1 MKKILALGVL
11 FSVGTVF
18 SVGYAAV
25 PEGSATGTQAVA
37 IGDNSVASGIC
48 FRSQQ
53 VQERLQVAIWQLQL
67 V

>member
-25 PEGSATGTQAVA
+25 PEGSVL
-37 IGDNSVASGIC
+37 
-48 FRSQQ
+48 
-53 VQERLQVAIWQLQL
+53 QEHRQLQ
-67 V
+67 

>member
-25 PEGSATGTQAVA
+25 PEGSATGTP
-37 IGDNSVASGIC
+37 GSCNRG
-48 FRSQQ
+48 
-53 VQERLQVAIWQLQL
+53 
-67 V
+67 